1 MHTIDETSPLYKYDA
16 ESFPK
21 FVTRLFLSIEAR
33 DPMLSAHV
41 YDGKDYD
48 PSEVLF
54 GSRYADAVAV
64 DEQGRTIADMSRV
77 GWTEPENTAHE
88 PESN

>member
-1 MHTIDETSPLYKYDA
+1 M
-16 ESFPK
+16 
-21 FVTRLFLSIEAR
+21 RLFLSIEAR

-64 DEQGRTIADMSRV
+64 DEEGRTIADMSRV

-88 PESN
+88 PGSN